1 MHELPE
7 LPVSDDDGRLHDV
20 NAASDLAELST
31 LRAQIDDLT
40 VRVLAVA
47 ERYDDT
53 ADSAIAAELFAAERA
68 LVGAK
73 RSLDRAITFL
83 AP

>member
-1 MHELPE
+1 
-7 LPVSDDDGRLHDV
+7 VS
-20 NAASDLAELST
+20 ASSDLAELST
-31 LRAQIDDLT
+31 LSAQIDDLT
-40 VRVLAVA
+40 ARVLAVA

-73 RSLDRAITFL
+73 RSLDRAITDL
-83 AP
+83 EPT